1 MRVVASLVEA
11 GAVVLRTVEA
21 AGVFLTAIEAV
32 CGRAV
37 EAFFA
42 AEEAVPVV
50 AFLALVPV
58 RVGF

>member
-37 EAFFA
+37 EVFFA
-42 AEEAVPVV
+42 VEEAVPVA
-50 AFLALVPV
+50 AFLALLPV